1 MCSLMKAAPA
11 LVPATGTPAAF
22 MARTALAT
30 GVPPSSVDSRSWLP
44 PVKKT
49 PLARCRRSMRLVS
62 SQSRRVS
69 KSMAVTRAAPRS
81 PKMRS

>member
-1 MCSLMKAAPA
+1 MKAAPA

-22 MARTALAT
+22 ITRSALAM
-30 GVPPSSVDSRSWLP
+30 GVPPISVDSRSWLP
-44 PVKKT
+44 PVMNT
-49 PLARCRRSMRLVS
+49 PVALCRRLMRLGS

-69 KSMAVTRAAPRS
+69 KSSAVTRAAPRS